1 MDVEKVMEELEKNN
15 LLELFVEETKSGIKK
30 DVLIRIYELKEE
42 GKTNE
47 EIIGIII
54 KYLEED

>member
-1 MDVEKVMEELEKNN
+1 MDVEKIMEELEKNN

-30 DVLIRIYELKEE
+30 DVLIKIYELKEE

-47 EIIGIII
+47 EIIEIII